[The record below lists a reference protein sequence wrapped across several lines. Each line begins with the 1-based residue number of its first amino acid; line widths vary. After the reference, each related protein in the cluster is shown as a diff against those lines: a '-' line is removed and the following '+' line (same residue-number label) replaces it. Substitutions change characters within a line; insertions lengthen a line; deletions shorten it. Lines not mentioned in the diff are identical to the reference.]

1 MKKYI
6 IIFLLLT
13 NIAFSQDLEIYIPDN
28 KIELSAGST
37 YKLCYEIKNH
47 SKYYYKVLIDSTGF
61 STSENEWIDEPY
73 LGLMDLR
80 ILDAQKIVPT
90 VSGSHEYERTT
101 EKDSPSEQELN
112 TFKKSLKKTHKDISR
127 LSTLY
132 EISKRIICIAPSS
145 NVSMCTKI
153 SLPIYNS
160 AADNG
165 SLLYR
170 LDNDKQYSLQL
181 HLNIPKKMV
190 RNISEILNNKEGSY
204 KIFSG
209 EMNSNKIGVS
219 VIDPH

>member
-6 IIFLLLT
+6 IVFLLMT
-13 NIAFSQDLEIYIPDN
+13 NIAFSQDLEMYIPDN

-47 SKYYYKVLIDSTGF
+47 SKLYYKVLIDSTGF
-61 STSENEWIDEPY
+61 NTAENEWIDEPY

-80 ILDAQKIVPT
+80 ILDAQKIVST
-90 VSGSHEYERTT
+90 VSGSHEYERNT
-101 EKDSPSEQELN
+101 EKDSPSEQELK
-112 TFKKSLKKTHKDISR
+112 TFKKSLKKNHKDISR

-132 EISKRIICIAPSS
+132 KISKRIICIAPNS

-165 SLLYR
+165 SLLYK
-170 LDNDKQYSLQL
+170 LNNNKQYSLQL
-181 HLNIPKKMV
+181 HLNIPEKMV
-190 RNISEILNNKEGSY
+190 RNIRGILNNKEGNH

-209 EMNSNKIGVS
+209 EMNSNKIS
-219 VIDPH
+219 IILKDPH